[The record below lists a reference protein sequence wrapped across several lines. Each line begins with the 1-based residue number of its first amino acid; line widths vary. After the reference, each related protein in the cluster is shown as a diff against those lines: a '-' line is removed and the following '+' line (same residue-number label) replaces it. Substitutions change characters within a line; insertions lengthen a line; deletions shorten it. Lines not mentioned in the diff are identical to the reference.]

1 MAFNSTIKQVLPMK
15 LRIENDSLNI
25 ELSTGEKLC
34 SCRRTLA
41 VPLRSVCRIENG
53 VPEPRLLEMRAPGTF
68 IPGVIKAGTYWTR
81 RGKEFWFVTRGKS
94 DYVTLE
100 LDDSAPFRRIVLG
113 LDGENRAV
121 LSKVKLMETA

>member
-1 MAFNSTIKQVLPMK
+1 MK
-15 LRIENDSLNI
+15 LRIENDRLNI

-34 SCRRTLA
+34 SCRRTLS
-41 VPLRSVCRIENG
+41 VSLRSVRSIEDG
-53 VPEPRLLEMRAPGTF
+53 VPEPRLLEMRVPGTF

-100 LDDSAPFRRIVLG
+100 LDDSASFRRIVLG
-113 LDGENRAV
+113 LDRENRAV
-121 LSKVKLMETA
+121 LSGIRLMELA